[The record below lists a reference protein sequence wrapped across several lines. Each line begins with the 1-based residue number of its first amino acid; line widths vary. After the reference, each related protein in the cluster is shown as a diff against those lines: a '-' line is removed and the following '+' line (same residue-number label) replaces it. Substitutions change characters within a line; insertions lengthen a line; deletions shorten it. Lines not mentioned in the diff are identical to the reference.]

1 MKLNDIVRVTTG
13 DHAGQTGRVICLFQG
28 YVTLLR
34 DDMVAVQERVE
45 RCEVIHV

>member
-13 DHAGQTGRVICLFQG
+13 DHAGQQGRVICVFQG

-34 DDMVAVQERVE
+34 ADMVAVQVRAEL
-45 RCEVIHV
+45 CELCRD